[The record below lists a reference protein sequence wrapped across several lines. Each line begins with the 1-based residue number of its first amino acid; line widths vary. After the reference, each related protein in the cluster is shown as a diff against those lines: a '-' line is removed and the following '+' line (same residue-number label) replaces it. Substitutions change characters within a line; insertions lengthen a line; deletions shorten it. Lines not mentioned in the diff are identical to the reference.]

1 MQTKLIW
8 NIFGVV
14 IVAALSACAP
24 QLKQGQIDAP
34 SVDHSREGVDPVTV
48 GYRLMAV
55 GENQLALDTFERAA
69 VKAGLTA
76 DLLNSMGMANLRL
89 GRVHQAKSLFERAVS
104 KNESSPEI
112 WNNLA
117 IATMDLGQT
126 AEAAAIFRKAYALSN
141 GENDSIRNNLR
152 LALEKIE
159 NPVYDASLE
168 QEYKL
173 VRQGSSEYLIQTA
186 L

>member
-1 MQTKLIW
+1 MQTNLVSTCL
-8 NIFGVV
+8 GALLL
-14 IVAALSACAP
+14 AALAACTP
-24 QLKQGQIDAP
+24 TLKGGQLDAP
-34 SVDHSREGVDPVTV
+34 AVDHRKDGVDPITV
-48 GYRLMAV
+48 GYRLMAA

-69 VKAGLTA
+69 VRSGLTA

-89 GRVHQAKSLFERAVS
+89 GRVHQAKSLFQKAAD
-104 KNESSPEI
+104 KNATSPEI

-126 AEAAAIFRKAYALSN
+126 AEAAAIFRKAYAMSN

-159 NPVYDASLE
+159 NPVYDGAKE
-168 QEYKL
+168 QDYKL